1 MIYVRTNTIKYN
13 VSQRSIL
20 SQYNLCAAGVLG
32 GAAYGIK
39 YKKGVVPMVV
49 AGVTGSVADAIY
61 GYVKACE
68 IEVEAYR
75 KSSD

>member
-1 MIYVRTNTIKYN
+1 
-13 VSQRSIL
+13 
-20 SQYNLCAAGVLG
+20 
-32 GAAYGIK
+32 
-39 YKKGVVPMVV
+39 MVV

-68 IEVEAYR
+68 TEVEAYR